1 MNHSL
6 TPSQVP
12 PGYPAELE
20 RWVQLRDGRSVFVR
34 PVVSDDS
41 AALERALAL
50 ADMETVYQRF
60 FRAPVR
66 LDAATI
72 DRLTRLDYRSRL
84 ALAAFSDDG
93 FGVGIARYEA
103 VEAGVAEVAVVVD
116 REWRHAGLGYHLLE
130 LLEDAARQRGVHRLT
145 ALYLPD
151 NHAIAGLL
159 ARRGFDIGLP
169 DDAVAAAEKWLV
181 AA

>member
-1 MNHSL
+1 MNHSFS
-6 TPSQVP
+6 PRQAP

-20 RWVQLRDGRSVFVR
+20 TWVQLRDGRSVFIR

-41 AALERALAL
+41 AALERALAK

-66 LDAATI
+66 LDAATL
-72 DRLTRLDYRSRL
+72 DRLTRLDYQSRL
-84 ALAAFSDDG
+84 AVAAFADDG
-93 FGVGIARYEA
+93 SGVGIARYEA
-103 VEAGVAEVAVVVD
+103 VEEGVAEVAVVVD
-116 REWRHAGLGYHLLE
+116 REWRHAGLGYRLLE
-130 LLEDAARQRGVHRLT
+130 VLEDAARHRGIRRLT

-151 NHAIAGLL
+151 NQAIASLL
-159 ARRGFDIGLP
+159 ARRGFAIGLP
-169 DDAVAAAEKWLV
+169 DDAVAAAEKLLV